1 MVCPPS
7 VSSVARASGLSAPA
21 RPESHISERINKL
34 RASMSQAKIPALLVT
49 NYQDVSYLTGF
60 EGDDSYLVVTEDG
73 ALLISDSRYAEQ
85 IAREVPWIKTRIRT
99 KGMLFE
105 TARVLARLKVHK
117 IGVQDEALTLAQLSG
132 LKEQLATA
140 WGGGGK
146 KSRKIKFVLAHEMVV
161 ALRHIKDETEI
172 RIIEESVGIAEQ
184 SLDTVRELIQPG
196 MTENEIASLLVHEM
210 RKRGASGPSFDTIV
224 AAGPNGSLPHYR
236 PGETKMPAKGSLLI
250 DWGAR
255 YKGYCSDLTRVWFIG
270 SIPPPLGEVYRVVLE
285 AQQAAIA
292 AIAPGQTGRAID
304 KIARDIITKA
314 GYGAQFGHGLGH
326 GFGRDIHEAIALSK
340 LSKTILQAGMVVT
353 VEPGIYLPGVG
364 GVRIEDD
371 VVVTPNGCRMLSQLP
386 RDLDWARR

>member
-1 MVCPPS
+1 
-7 VSSVARASGLSAPA
+7 ASAG
-21 RPESHISERINKL
+21 PEPHIAERLAKL
-34 RASMSQAKIPALLVT
+34 RASMAQAKIPALLVT

-60 EGDDSYLVVTEDG
+60 EGDDSYLVVTEDR

-85 IAREVPWIKTRIRT
+85 IAREAPWIKTRIRT

-105 TARVLARLKVHK
+105 TAQVLVRLKVHK

-132 LKEQLATA
+132 LKEQLADVA
-140 WGGGGK
+140 GK
-146 KSRKIKFVLAHEMVV
+146 KAREIKFVPVHEMVV
-161 ALRHIKDETEI
+161 ALRHVKDETEI
-172 RIIEESVGIAEQ
+172 RLIEESIGIAEQ
-184 SLDTVRELIQPG
+184 ALEALRELVIPG

-224 AAGPNGSLPHYR
+224 AAGANGSLPHYR
-236 PGETKMPAKGSLLI
+236 PGETKLPAKGSLLI

-292 AIAPGQTGRAID
+292 AIAPGKTGRQID

-340 LSKTILQAGMVVT
+340 LSKTTLQPGMVVT
-353 VEPGIYLPGVG
+353 VEPGVYLPGVG

-371 VVVTPNGCRMLSQLP
+371 VLVTSNGCRMLSQLP